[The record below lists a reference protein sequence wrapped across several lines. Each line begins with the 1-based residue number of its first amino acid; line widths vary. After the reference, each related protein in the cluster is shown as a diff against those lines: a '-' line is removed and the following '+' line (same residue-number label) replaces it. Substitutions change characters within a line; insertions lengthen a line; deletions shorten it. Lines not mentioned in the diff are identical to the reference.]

1 MDDKERNIRV
11 HQGGCT
17 TLYMTNVV
25 AVPQA
30 VLIPRDRTRKIMVR
44 VIQTQHIIVVLSIQ
58 RQRHQARANA
68 CSVQNKCNY

>member
-1 MDDKERNIRV
+1 MGQDGVARLDDKERNIRV

-58 RQRHQARANA
+58 RQHHQDRTNA
-68 CSVQNKCNY
+68 

>member
-1 MDDKERNIRV
+1 MDDKERHIRV

-30 VLIPRDRTRKIMVR
+30 VLITRDRTRKIMVR
-44 VIQTQHIIVVLSIQ
+44 VNQTQHIMIVLCIQ
-58 RQRHQARANA
+58 RQHHQNRTNVW
-68 CSVQNKCNY
+68 SVQPACNY

>member
-1 MDDKERNIRV
+1 MGQDGVARLDDKERNIRV
-11 HQGGCT
+11 HQGGRT

-44 VIQTQHIIVVLSIQ
+44 VIQT
-58 RQRHQARANA
+58 
-68 CSVQNKCNY
+68 